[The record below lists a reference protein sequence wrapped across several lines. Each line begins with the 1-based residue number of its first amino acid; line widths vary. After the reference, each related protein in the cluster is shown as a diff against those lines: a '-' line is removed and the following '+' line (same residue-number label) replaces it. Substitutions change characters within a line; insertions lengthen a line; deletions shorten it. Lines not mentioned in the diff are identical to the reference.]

1 MEDKESNASRLND
14 YETVLVA
21 AKLARR
27 MNTARLA
34 AKEQLS
40 PEEIAK
46 IDQRK
51 VTSVALDELKE
62 GKVRFEKRKRVE
74 EEETYDLT

>member
-1 MEDKESNASRLND
+1 MEEKENNAASLND
-14 YETVLVA
+14 YESVLVA

-27 MNTARLA
+27 MNSARLA

-51 VTSVALDELKE
+51 VTSVALEELKD
-62 GKVRFEKRKRVE
+62 GKVRFERRKRIE